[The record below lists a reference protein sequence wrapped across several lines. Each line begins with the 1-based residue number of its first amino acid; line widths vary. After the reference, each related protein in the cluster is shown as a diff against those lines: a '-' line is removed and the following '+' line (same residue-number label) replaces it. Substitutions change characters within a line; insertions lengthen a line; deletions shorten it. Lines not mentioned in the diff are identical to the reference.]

1 MGQKCQTSLSKK
13 IYTYI
18 YIYMTNKHIDTCTT
32 SFIITELQIKA
43 TMEYH
48 YTPIRI
54 ATI

>member
-1 MGQKCQTSLSKK
+1 MSDASIKEDM
-13 IYTYI
+13 YI
-18 YIYMTNKHIDTCTT
+18 YIYTYMTNKHIDTCTT

-43 TMEYH
+43 TMESH